1 MTSIID
7 KDNVYTNFKHFV
19 VDTRS
24 FQIEK
29 ARNVE
34 MYDKLR
40 IYIQKQNEKRQQGK
54 FIDYSTCF
62 LCSNSTIKS
71 SNFFDVLNNRNG
83 NEC

>member
-40 IYIQKQNEKRQQGK
+40 VYIQKQNEKRQQG
-54 FIDYSTCF
+54 
-62 LCSNSTIKS
+62 
-71 SNFFDVLNNRNG
+71 
-83 NEC
+83 E